1 MASFIGRREFIVTL
15 SGTAAWPLAARAQ
28 QRAIPV
34 IGLLSS
40 RSSAVDTPLIA
51 LIRQGLNETGFV
63 EGQNV
68 TLDYRWAEGQ
78 YDRLAGL
85 AADLVR
91 RQVAVIVTIG
101 GEVSALAAKAASATI
116 PIVFVSGGDPIM
128 MGLVKSLHRPG
139 GNITGTSTFIA
150 EIEPKRLELLR
161 ELRPHATTTAVLVNP
176 KNIQQAE
183 IQVSDIQTAARSVG
197 QQITV
202 LNAST
207 IRDIEAAFATLA
219 QMRADALLVATDPFF
234 LTRAAQ
240 LVVLAARH
248 AIPTVY
254 SRREFAAAGGLMS
267 YGANQNDSYRVL
279 GVYAARILKGEK
291 PADLPIQRP
300 TKFELVINL
309 STAKALGLEIPP
321 PLLAHADDLIE

>member
-1 MASFIGRREFIVTL
+1 
-15 SGTAAWPLAARAQ
+15 
-28 QRAIPV
+28 PV

-40 RSSAVDTPLIA
+40 RSPAVDTPLIA

-91 RQVAVIVTIG
+91 RQVAVIVTMG

-116 PIVFVSGGDPIM
+116 PIVFVTGGDPIT

-161 ELRPHATTTAVLVNP
+161 ELRPYATTTAVLVNP

-183 IQVSDIQTAARSVG
+183 IQVSDIQTAA
-197 QQITV
+197 
-202 LNAST
+202 
-207 IRDIEAAFATLA
+207 
-219 QMRADALLVATDPFF
+219 
-234 LTRAAQ
+234 
-240 LVVLAARH
+240 
-248 AIPTVY
+248 
-254 SRREFAAAGGLMS
+254 
-267 YGANQNDSYRVL
+267 
-279 GVYAARILKGEK
+279 
-291 PADLPIQRP
+291 
-300 TKFELVINL
+300 
-309 STAKALGLEIPP
+309 
-321 PLLAHADDLIE
+321 